1 MLALINIVIWA
12 VAILLSVALL
22 TLLER
27 KLLGALQR
35 RLGPDTVG
43 VFGILQPFADALKLV
58 TKQTSSTASSQRFIF
73 YVAPAYALILI
84 IFCWAIIGNLFIST
98 NSSNLNVLDN
108 LGFISQKYFFWVNSL
123 LTYLPNNYQ
132 WLVILTIL
140 SLTIYSQLLLGWA
153 ANSAYAFLGSLRSSA
168 ALISYELILSTAAL
182 IPMLMVQS
190 YNLENIILN
199 QTSIKFAIVLLPVF
213 IVFLISS
220 LAEASRVPFD
230 LVEAESELVS
240 GYMTEHASVAF
251 TLLFLAEYASIL
263 LFASI
268 NAIFWLGTSN
278 YLNLAVA
285 ICAMLSFVI
294 LARALLPRMRYD
306 KLISFCWAS
315 LLPITFGLVIAVPI
329 LIVGFDLN
337 F

>member
-1 MLALINIVIWA
+1 M
-12 VAILLSVALL
+12 
-22 TLLER
+22 
-27 KLLGALQR
+27 
-35 RLGPDTVG
+35 D
-43 VFGILQPFADALKLV
+43 D
-58 TKQTSSTASSQRFIF
+58 
-73 YVAPAYALILI
+73 
-84 IFCWAIIGNLFIST
+84 
-98 NSSNLNVLDN
+98 
-108 LGFISQKYFFWVNSL
+108 LGFISSFVNNL

-190 YNLENIILN
+190 YSFENIILN
-199 QTSIKFAIVLLPVF
+199 QTGVKFAIVLFPVF

-263 LFASI
+263 LFSSI
-268 NAIFWLGTSN
+268 NAIFWFGTSN
-278 YLNLAVA
+278 YINLAVA

-306 KLISFCWAS
+306 KLISFCWTS

-329 LIVGFDLN
+329 LIVSFNLN